1 MSIQTCSALHH
12 KASRPQPRVVFDM
25 VLSSTFIS
33 SYPFMMC
40 CLIRKNGCHFLI
52 PAHSTAVV
60 KVTSKFKW
68 RLTLPALSLFPLQT
82 SMLKIYSV
90 GDKQDAAAHRV
101 FGGAGNCRVFLLM
114 SCESGPGGM
123 FLTLSTAP
131 SKDTL
136 NEQNINIL
144 CIPTLYL
151 YPFPVYYF
159 SS

>member
-1 MSIQTCSALHH
+1 MFSVSTDRSVSSVIFKRVGIQKCSALHH
-12 KASRPQPRVVFDM
+12 KASRPKPQLSVVFELA
-25 VLSSTFIS
+25 LSSTFIS
-33 SYPFMMC
+33 SYPFVMC
-40 CLIRKNGCHFLI
+40 RLIRKNGCHFLI

-82 SMLKIYSV
+82 SMLKIYFV

-123 FLTLSTAP
+123 FLTLSQQLP
-131 SKDTL
+131 LK
-136 NEQNINIL
+136 IH
-144 CIPTLYL
+144 
-151 YPFPVYYF
+151 
-159 SS
+159 